1 MFCFACRC
9 FSRAGFLGDEC
20 YALGLGPPAPAPAPS
35 GDHGPSPPGPSAP
48 PSGTKANATDDSLG
62 SASLFFLINY
72 SDLLG
77 ARWRAQHR
85 VVHSNYRRTYVCIVD
100 DAGTWFFASIA
111 AHLHRR
117 LRFVPKSSAA
127 AITDAGLRR
136 YGPGRVITLQGLSS
150 PRDLLRN
157 RKSTNLSPSR
167 CVFHDFFLYVLASA
181 TYSLSYTLGF
191 RIFYKDTMKCISMYC
206 YREGGK
212 TYVYS
217 MHESTHISQYNLC
230 SCW

>member
-1 MFCFACRC
+1 MFPDRPYKSICRGDYSTNRPYKIIC
-9 FSRAGFLGDEC
+9 RDPCVGAAGQT
-20 YALGLGPPAPAPAPS
+20 GPTNS
-35 GDHGPSPPGPSAP
+35 LQPPLIP
-48 PSGTKANATDDSLG
+48 
-62 SASLFFLINY
+62 FF
-72 SDLLG
+72 D
-77 ARWRAQHR
+77 
-85 VVHSNYRRTYVCIVD
+85 VV
-100 DAGTWFFASIA
+100 WFFAAIA

-136 YGPGRVITLQGLSS
+136 YGPGRVITLQDLSS

-206 YREGGK
+206 YREAGK
-212 TYVYS
+212 TCVYS